1 MIYSLFKNLRVRF
14 MFLVLLAVLPALG
27 LLIYSTSEQRNQAI
41 ADARSEASRLAS
53 LAAADEER
61 QIEGTRQLLVV
72 LARLPEVRGGDAAE
86 CNSLLADL
94 LTNFPAYANLGVI
107 APDGQ
112 LSCSGLPSS
121 GPTYLGD
128 RAYFQRAMESRD
140 FAVGGYQIGRVT
152 GVATLNCAFP
162 VLNDAGQILAV
173 VYAALKL
180 DSLNQFAATAALPKD
195 AILTVIDDSGKV
207 LVQQPEP
214 EPSPT
219 TLVGQSLR
227 GTPVIETILS
237 QGAGMTEA
245 AGEGG
250 TYLYAFLPLSTGGTT
265 NAYLSVALPKAS
277 VVAPAQRAF
286 SKNLTRL
293 GLVFTAVLVAAWVG
307 SDLLV
312 RRTADSNKELVQRLY
327 SAFDTGGVDLL
338 DEVVDPDFVD
348 HDPMPDQVP
357 GLAGL
362 KQAVGLFRAGFPDG
376 ELTPNELIA
385 EHDKVVARVTIRG
398 THSGEFLGV
407 PPTGQPITAD
417 GVETYRIAHG
427 KIVEAWSQFGPMTP
441 VSDVTATHE
450 VKPVQA

>member
-1 MIYSLFKNLRVRF
+1 MIHSLFTNLRVRF

-27 LLIYSTSEQRNQAI
+27 LLIYSTSEQRDQAL
-41 ADARSEASRLAS
+41 ANARAEASRLAS

-61 QIEGTRQLLVV
+61 QIESTRQLLIV
-72 LARLPEVRGGDAAE
+72 LARLPEVRTGDAAE
-86 CNSLLADL
+86 CNRLLADL
-94 LTNFPAYANLGVI
+94 VTNFPAYANLGVI

-112 LSCSGLPSS
+112 LTCSGLSTS

-128 RAYFQRAMESRD
+128 RAYFQRAMTSRD
-140 FAVGGYQIGRVT
+140 FAVGEYQIGRIT
-152 GVATLNCAFP
+152 GTTTINCAYP
-162 VLNDAGQILAV
+162 VLDSSGRVLAV

-180 DSLNQFAATAALPKD
+180 DSLNRFASSAALPQD
-195 AILTVIDDSGKV
+195 AILTVIDRNGKV
-207 LVQQPEP
+207 LVRQPEP
-214 EPSPT
+214 EATS
-219 TLVGQSLR
+219 LVGQSLR

-237 QGAGMTEA
+237 TGAGMTEA
-245 AGEGG
+245 PGEGG
-250 TYLYAFLPLSTGGTT
+250 TYLYAFVPLSSGGTS
-265 NAYLSVALPKAS
+265 NAFLSVALPKAS
-277 VVAPAQRAF
+277 VVAPAQSAF

-293 GLVFTAVLVAAWVG
+293 GLVFTAVLVATWVG

-312 RRTADSNKELVQRLY
+312 RRTGDANKALVQRLY

-338 DEVVDPDFVD
+338 DEVVDPDFHD
-348 HDPMPDQVP
+348 HDPMPEQVP

-376 ELTPNELIA
+376 ELTPNEMIA

-407 PPTGQPITAD
+407 LPSGQPITAD
-417 GVETYRIAHG
+417 GVETFRIAHG

-441 VSDVTATHE
+441 VNDTTATSE
-450 VKPVQA
+450 PEPVQA